1 MGGRQHSLMLTE
13 GGNLWTFGNNV
24 QGQCAQGNEWN
35 IKRPTI
41 VKKKYFANERLL
53 DISAGLQNSAVICSN
68 GFVYLF
74 GWNNGGQCGVSP
86 DQYFNVRNPQ
96 ILKTE
101 NNKNVIAKSID
112 CGNFHCLCIS
122 TTKQVYA
129 WGRNGCYQLG
139 IGSNE
144 QYKFTPSLLKFEEN
158 VIDIACGYMHSLC
171 VTEDVNGIGTAWSW
185 GSGKHGRLGHGNES
199 NQSEPKQ
206 IKLKNVS
213 FIKCFAGWEHSALI
227 DSNYNLYTF
236 GEGKYGQLCHWDYG
250 IGSQSF
256 IGINK
261 VSNMKVLDASLGSK
275 YTILIEK
282 HTQNNDEKKEDEVVD
297 EVKIWLCDE
306 LKLPSKYFKLFI
318 DDGFD
323 EMDVIM
329 EALGENDLMEM
340 GNETNKIKK
349 GHRKKILLSIKRMK
363 QQRSNENNDEQIE
376 GGNDVVYG
384 NIQDTAQ

>member
-13 GGNLWTFGNNV
+13 GGNLWTFGNNA

-53 DISAGLQNSAVICSN
+53 DISAGLQNSAVICLN

-86 DQYFNVRNPQ
+86 NQYFNVRIPQ

-101 NNKNVIAKSID
+101 SKKNVIAKYID
-112 CGNFHCLCIS
+112 CGWFHCLCIS
-122 TTKQVYA
+122 TTKQLYT
-129 WGRNGCYQLG
+129 WGNNEGYQLG

-144 QYKFTPSLLKFEEN
+144 KYKFTPSLLPLKN
-158 VIDIACGYMHSLC
+158 VTDIAGGYWHSLC

-185 GSGKHGRLGHGNES
+185 GGGANGSLGHGNES
-199 NQSEPKQ
+199 NQSEPNQ

-213 FIKCFAGWEHSALI
+213 FIKCFAGKSHSALI
-227 DSNYNLYTF
+227 DSNHNLYTF
-236 GEGKYGQLCHWDYG
+236 GEGEDGQLCHWDYG
-250 IGSQSF
+250 

-261 VSNMKVLDASLGSK
+261 VSNMKVLDASLAEK
-275 YTILIEK
+275 YTILIKK
-282 HTQNNDEKKEDEVVD
+282 HTHDDEKKEDELD
-297 EVKIWLCDE
+297 NEVKIRLCNE
-306 LKLPSKYFKLFI
+306 LKLPSKYFELFV
-318 DDGFD
+318 DEGFD
-323 EMDVIM
+323 EMDVII
-329 EALGENDLMEM
+329 ESLDGNDLMEM
-340 GNETNKIKK
+340 GNQTNKIKK

-363 QQRSNENNDEQIE
+363 QQRNNENNDEQIE
-376 GGNDVVYG
+376 GANVAVYG